1 MKHFIKIMHVEGSR
15 KYREGIQFA
24 LDNEEDM
31 KLIGQF
37 GTVESALD
45 SLRDSSTRQ
54 VPDLILL
61 DLRLPGMGGLDAIP
75 RFAESMP
82 EAKIMI
88 LSQSDQH
95 ADVLRAI
102 ALGAA
107 GYLLKSSTL
116 ARIKEAIRTVV
127 AGGASLDPGVANF
140 LLHSLRSRL
149 PKEDVVNLRSKR
161 EIEVLSHLG
170 EGLSQKEIAE
180 RLGISPLTVDSHV
193 RHIYGKL
200 KVHNAP
206 AAVNVA
212 HRLGLFPV
220 G

>member
-1 MKHFIKIMHVEGSR
+1 MKHFIKIMLVEDSR
-15 KYREGIQFA
+15 EYREVIQFA
-24 LDNEEDM
+24 LGNEEDM

-45 SLRDSSTRQ
+45 ALRDSSTRQ

-107 GYLLKSSTL
+107 GYLLKSSTV

-140 LLHSLRSRL
+140 LLHSLRARL
-149 PKEDVVNLRSKR
+149 PKEDVGNLLSKR

-170 EGLSQKEIAE
+170 EGLLQKEIAD

-193 RHIYGKL
+193 RHIYDKL

-206 AAVNVA
+206 AAINVA

-220 G
+220 A